1 MPPLVTCGRELP
13 GVSPLRLCSPPRAP
27 VEKPAF
33 ARNNRRLKMP
43 SIRSTKIAV
52 IGSGLMGSALA
63 RAFAAAGHDVA
74 VWNRTH
80 SKARAVG
87 GGTVAFEDLGEAVSG
102 RELVVV
108 SLSNYAAC
116 AELFSSQAVAS
127 ALAGKTMVQLTS
139 GSPADARSG
148 LEWARAHGVGYL
160 DAAILAYP
168 AFVATD
174 YATVFYAGSRSV
186 FDRHSETLQAI
197 AKNSV
202 YVDEKIGSAAT
213 LDCAILEA
221 YYGGTLAVLHAA
233 AMCKAEGLD
242 PKAFFAQKNSFLGL
256 ISVTADAAQ
265 GMIENNDFS
274 GNQCS
279 LNTHVAAIEH
289 IVRLSSDARIS
300 ARFPQELLENYRRA
314 LSAGLGDKELPAVFS
329 TLSNS

>member
-1 MPPLVTCGRELP
+1 MAP
-13 GVSPLRLCSPPRAP
+13 GNP
-27 VEKPAF
+27 
-33 ARNNRRLKMP
+33 
-43 SIRSTKIAV
+43 TKLAV

-63 RAFAAAGHDVA
+63 RAFAAAGHDVV
-74 VWNRTH
+74 VWNRTA

-87 GGTVAFEDLGEAVSG
+87 GGTVAIEDLAEAVSG

-108 SLSNYAAC
+108 SVSNYAAC
-116 AELFSSQAVAS
+116 FELLASKGVAS
-127 ALAGKTMVQLTS
+127 ALAGKTLVQLTS
-139 GSPADARSG
+139 GSPADARNG
-148 LEWARAHGVGYL
+148 LEWATANGVDYL

-168 AFVATD
+168 SFVATD

-186 FDRHSETLQAI
+186 FDRHADTLRAV
-197 AKNSV
+197 ARSSV

-221 YYGGTLAVLHAA
+221 YYGGTLAFLHAA

-242 PKAFFAQKNSFLGL
+242 PKTFFAHKNSFLGL

-274 GNQCS
+274 GDQCS

-289 IVRLSSDARIS
+289 IVRLSMDARIS
-300 ARFPQELLENYRRA
+300 ARFPKELLDNYKRA
-314 LSAGLGDKELPAVFS
+314 ISAGLGEKELPAVFS
-329 TLSNS
+329 TLLKD

>member
-1 MPPLVTCGRELP
+1 
-13 GVSPLRLCSPPRAP
+13 
-27 VEKPAF
+27 
-33 ARNNRRLKMP
+33 MP
-43 SIRSTKIAV
+43 SNRSTKIAV

-63 RAFAAAGHDVA
+63 KAFAAAGHEVA
-74 VWNRTH
+74 VWNRTP

-87 GGTVAFEDLGEAVSG
+87 GGTVAFEHLPEALSG

-108 SLSNYAAC
+108 SLSNYTATS
-116 AELFSSQAVAS
+116 ELFSSETVAS
-127 ALAGKTMVQLTS
+127 ALAGKTVVQLTS
-139 GSPADARSG
+139 GSPADARGG
-148 LEWARAHGVGYL
+148 LEWARAHRVDYL
-160 DAAILAYP
+160 DAAILAFP
-168 AFVATD
+168 GFVATD
-174 YATVFYAGSRSV
+174 YATVFYAGSRAV
-186 FDRHSETLQAI
+186 FDRHVETLQSI

-221 YYGGTLAVLHAA
+221 FYGGTLAVLHAA

-242 PKAFFAQKNSFLGL
+242 PKSFFAQKNSFLGL

-274 GNQCS
+274 GDQCS
-279 LNTHVAAIEH
+279 LNTHVAALEH

-300 ARFPQELLENYRRA
+300 SRFPRELLENYKRA

-329 TLSNS
+329 TLKQD